1 MSRENW
7 RPDPVALAEGRAPVY
22 VATKLFEYAGRM
34 LSAAVEEALVRGLR
48 RGLATAK
55 LRSAGNLAF
64 LPFRDSNEAVDPTV
78 TDAAIVIR
86 QIYELDTE
94 AIRRSYAI
102 VALLNDPQKDSG
114 VCFEVGYAA
123 ALGRPIMPIVNDFID
138 YQYDPWGWIY
148 PLDPILCTLAPAILK
163 EASLPAAAQGDRRRL
178 YRRAQDTGITNLQ
191 ERVANAGSE
200 LVRQPGQFMAAI
212 PAPNPPGARPRIHLE
227 FGGGLY
233 EWQRLLLAEA
243 LRQLQTA
250 DLPCDITAS
259 RRYKPGEGGGDLG
272 EAIKADIAAV
282 LGAEIVVT
290 LGDGADMDAGI
301 AALQGLARGYDR
313 KIILYYSGATRW
325 VAASRD
331 PENRNLMLEQSA
343 DLLIR
348 TLDQLPAAITQLL
361 ATATPIETA
370 PAPPGSA
377 A

>member
-1 MSRENW
+1 MSRESW

-64 LPFRDSNEAVDPTV
+64 LPFRDSNEAVDPST
-78 TDAAIVIR
+78 TDSAIVTR
-86 QIYELDTE
+86 QIYELDTA
-94 AIRRSYAI
+94 AIRRSYAV

-148 PLDPILCTLAPAILK
+148 PLDPILCALAPAILK

-178 YRRAQDTGITNLQ
+178 YRRAQDTGITNVQ

-200 LVRQPGQFMAAI
+200 LVREPGQFMAAL
-212 PAPNPPGARPRIHLE
+212 PAPNPPGTQPRIHLE

-243 LRQLQTA
+243 IRQLQA
-250 DLPCDITAS
+250 AGLPCEITFS
-259 RRYKPGEGGGDLG
+259 RRYEPGENDLG
-272 EAIKADIAAV
+272 VAIKADIAAV

-290 LGDGADMDAGI
+290 LGDGADMDAGTST
-301 AALQGLARGYDR
+301 LQGLARGYDR

-348 TLDQLPAAITQLL
+348 ALDQLPTAVRQLL
-361 ATATPIETA
+361 ASSAPSATGEHITE
-370 PAPPGSA
+370 SKD
-377 A
+377 